1 MPNII
6 A

>member
-6 A
+6 F

>member
-6 A
+6 